1 MATGAALVT
10 YSSLPDSTF
19 TVQNSCLIDSLSI
32 IDSQTSQTLS
42 SLHQVGYQGETS
54 LTWDMNNSNTYTGRK
69 DTSYVCPTIK
79 VAITLVAM
87 IYPDGSSSTNF
98 ISDQQGGTTSSTL
111 DFASLRNMP
120 VLVTTD
126 SKLVFSPTKDD
137 EIATYNYTVA
147 IEQDSQ

>member
-1 MATGAALVT
+1 M
-10 YSSLPDSTF
+10 
-19 TVQNSCLIDSLSI
+19 I
-32 IDSQTSQTLS
+32 
-42 SLHQVGYQGETS
+42 
-54 LTWDMNNSNTYTGRK
+54 NSNTYTGRK